1 MSDEVSA
8 TSTAHGDRIAGA
20 VLAVLAA
27 GAWWHAQTF
36 VTGFMQPVGPGV
48 FPRLVSVPL
57 GLLAVYLIVRPGLNH
72 RWPGAAALCRQLGVL
87 LLLGAYAAFLEPWG
101 FVPSTL
107 VATVVLMRLFG
118 ARWRQALPYGVL
130 LGLSL
135 YVLFEFALGIPLPDM
150 PGLSV

>member
-1 MSDEVSA
+1 MSEEVSPDRA
-8 TSTAHGDRIAGA
+8 TLGDRVAGV
-20 VLAVLAA
+20 VLALLAL
-27 GAWWHAQTF
+27 GAWWHARTF

-48 FPRLVSVPL
+48 FPQLVCVPL
-57 GLLAVYLIVRPGLNH
+57 GLLALYLIARPGLNH

-101 FVPSTL
+101 FIPSTL

-118 ARWRQALPYGVL
+118 ATWRQALPYGVL
-130 LGLSL
+130 LGLAL